1 MHRGHAAPGHA
12 MIEGAMIQGCGVVP
26 FAVRSLPPTGDSP
39 MLDAWLRGP
48 IDGVP
53 PLLMPAA
60 HALVQ
65 TVEDV
70 ERAAAD
76 LTPGEAWQRPGG
88 VASVGFHLRHIAGVT
103 DRLLTYARGEGLTE
117 GQLAFLAAEGEPGTP
132 PASARALLDE
142 VRRTLDAAV
151 EQLRATDPDTLL
163 EVRHVGRR
171 RLESNVL
178 GLVSHA
184 ADHAQRHAGQVVATA
199 GVVVGTRG
207 GA

>member
-1 MHRGHAAPGHA
+1 
-12 MIEGAMIQGCGVVP
+12 
-26 FAVRSLPPTGDSP
+26 

-65 TVEDV
+65 TMDDV
-70 ERAAAD
+70 ERAAAS
-76 LTPGEAWQRPGG
+76 LTPEELWHRPGG
-88 VASVGFHLRHIAGVT
+88 VASVGFNLRHIAGVT
-103 DRLLTYARGEGLTE
+103 DRLLTYAREESLTE
-117 GQLAFLAAEGEPGTP
+117 GQLASLAAEAEPGTP
-132 PASARALLDE
+132 PASARTLLDE

-151 EQLRATDPDTLL
+151 EQFRSTAPDTLL
-163 EVRHVGRR
+163 QVRHVGRQ

-178 GLVSHA
+178 GLLYHA

-199 GVVVGTRG
+199 GVMVGGRG
-207 GA
+207 TPADRDHGHPEGGT